1 MTAASA
7 SFLKDQALKEAQ
19 DLSEVAAENLA
30 SRKKAALR
38 KKAVLTKNVQ
48 VVLTAI
54 AVSAPKKININ
65 SPYPYNYPYGNQKY
79 CHYCPR

>member
-1 MTAASA
+1 MAMNSKGIKLLSKLLHPVRVAAKTAASA

-19 DLSEVAAENLA
+19 DLSEAAAENQA

-54 AVSAPKKININ
+54 AV
-65 SPYPYNYPYGNQKY
+65 
-79 CHYCPR
+79 